1 MLTWRYH
8 LLSLMAIFLA
18 LGLGVLVGISI
29 SGNGVLDV
37 GREVIVDDIQKGL
50 DGLREE
56 NNGLSRDQANN
67 QRFQEDTFPFLVGG
81 RLQGKKIAL
90 VASSNTGDE
99 IQRKLTSA
107 VHGAGGQIVSTT
119 ILNSHFDL
127 AAATAKVKTDLK
139 SDPQYAALDDSHF
152 TAVVGKQLARD
163 IGKSGG
169 SKLLPALQGSLID
182 STSGRYDVPV
192 DAVVLITRADDNQV
206 SAYDDLEKNLLLS
219 IKELDLL
226 AVGSE
231 PKDAPRSEIP
241 LFLSVDVSSVDN
253 LDSRIGQVSLV
264 YVLAG
269 EKGAFGVKPTADMLI
284 PILRISRLPASGA
297 TVPSNTTQ
305 TSTTSASTTPAAA
318 SP

>member
-37 GREVIVDDIQKGL
+37 GREVIVEDIQKGL
-50 DGLREE
+50 DELREE
-56 NNGLSRDQANN
+56 NNILSRHQANS

-90 VASSNTGDE
+90 VASSNTSDE
-99 IQRKLTSA
+99 IQRQLTSA

-119 ILNSHFDL
+119 ILNAHFDS
-127 AAATAKVKTDLK
+127 AAATAKVKAELK
-139 SDPQYAALDDSHF
+139 SDPQFAALDDSHF
-152 TAVVGKQLARD
+152 TAVAGRQLARD
-163 IGKSGG
+163 IGKTGG
-169 SKLLPALQGSLID
+169 SKLLPVLQGSLVD
-182 STSGRYDVPV
+182 STSGRYDIPV
-192 DAVVLITRADDNQV
+192 DAVVLITRADDSQAP
-206 SAYDDLEKNLLLS
+206 AYDDLEKNMLLS
-219 IKELDLL
+219 LKELGLL

-231 PKDAPRSEIP
+231 PEDAPRSEIP

-284 PILRISRLPASGA
+284 PILRIPKLPASA
-297 TVPSNTTQ
+297 TTVPTNTTQ
-305 TSTTSASTTPAAA
+305 TSTTSASTTPTTE